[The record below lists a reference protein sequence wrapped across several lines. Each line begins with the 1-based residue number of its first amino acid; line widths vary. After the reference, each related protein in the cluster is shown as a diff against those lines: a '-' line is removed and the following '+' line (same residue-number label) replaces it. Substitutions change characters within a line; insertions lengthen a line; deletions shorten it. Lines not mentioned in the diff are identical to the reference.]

1 MLQLDVIAN
10 NFPFLMEGAL
20 VTIQLTLIALICG
33 LPLGI
38 TFGLMQSSGSKILK
52 GIATAYVSVFRGT
65 PLLVQ
70 LMLIFNALPFWGLTL
85 SAFESGALA
94 LALNSAAYTS
104 QSIRAGI
111 QSVDQGQYDAA
122 KVLGLS
128 YAQTMQFI
136 ILPQAI
142 RNIFPALINEMINL
156 LKETAVISV
165 IGGLELFKRGQV
177 IASQTFLVVEPY
189 LMVAVC
195 YYAIILILSNFAA
208 YAEKRMKIDT

>member
-1 MLQLDVIAN
+1 
-10 NFPFLMEGAL
+10 MEGAL
-20 VTIQLTLIALICG
+20 VTIKLTLIALICG

-38 TFGLMQSSGSKILK
+38 TFGLMQSSSSKLLK
-52 GIATAYVSVFRGT
+52 CIATAYVSVFRGT

-70 LMLIFNALPFWGLTL
+70 LMIIFNALPFWGVTL
-85 SAFESGALA
+85 SAFESGTLA

-128 YAQTMQFI
+128 YVQTMQFI

-165 IGGLELFKRGQV
+165 IGELELFRRGQV
-177 IASQTFLVVEPY
+177 IASQTFLVIEPY

-195 YYAIILILSNFAA
+195 YYVMILILSNLASFV
-208 YAEKRMKIDT
+208 EKRMKIDG

>member
-1 MLQLDVIAN
+1 
-10 NFPFLMEGAL
+10 
-20 VTIQLTLIALICG
+20 
-33 LPLGI
+33 
-38 TFGLMQSSGSKILK
+38 
-52 GIATAYVSVFRGT
+52 
-65 PLLVQ
+65 
-70 LMLIFNALPFWGLTL
+70 
-85 SAFESGALA
+85 

-128 YAQTMQFI
+128 YVQAMQYI

-165 IGGLELFKRGQV
+165 IGELELFRRGQV

-189 LMVAVC
+189 LMVAAC
-195 YYAIILILSNFAA
+195 YYVIILVLSNFCNIHRKT
-208 YAEKRMKIDT
+208 YEN

>member
-1 MLQLDVIAN
+1 MLQLDVIVN
-10 NFPFLMEGAL
+10 NLPFLLEGAL
-20 VTIQLTLIALICG
+20 VTIKLTLIALICG

-38 TFGLMQSSGSKILK
+38 TFGLMQSSDSKILK
-52 GIATAYVSVFRGT
+52 GVATAYVSVFRGT

-70 LMLIFNALPFWGLTL
+70 LMIIFNALPFWGLTL
-85 SAFESGALA
+85 TAFESGALA

-165 IGGLELFKRGQV
+165 IGELELFRRGQV
-177 IASQTFLVVEPY
+177 IASQTFLVIEPY
-189 LMVAVC
+189 LMVGIC
-195 YYAIILILSNFAA
+195 YYVMILILSNLAA
-208 YAEKRMKIDT
+208 YVEKRMKVNS

>member
-10 NFPFLMEGAL
+10 NFPFLLEGAL
-20 VTIQLTLIALICG
+20 VTIQLTVIALICG

-38 TFGLMQSSGSKILK
+38 TFGLMQSSNSKILK

-70 LMLIFNALPFWGLTL
+70 LMIIFNALPFWGLTL

-165 IGGLELFKRGQV
+165 IGQAELFKRGQV
-177 IASQTFLVVEPY
+177 IASQTFLVIEPY

-195 YYAIILILSNFAA
+195 YYVMILILSRLAS
-208 YAEKRMKIDT
+208 YAENRMKIND

>member
-20 VTIQLTLIALICG
+20 VTIKLTLIALICG

-38 TFGLMQSSGSKILK
+38 TFGLMQSSSSKLLK
-52 GIATAYVSVFRGT
+52 CIATAYVSVFRGT

-70 LMLIFNALPFWGLTL
+70 LMIIFNALPFWGVTL
-85 SAFESGALA
+85 SAFESGTLA

-128 YAQTMQFI
+128 YVQTMQFI

-165 IGGLELFKRGQV
+165 IGELELFRRGQV
-177 IASQTFLVVEPY
+177 IASQTFLVIEPY

-195 YYAIILILSNFAA
+195 YYVMILILSNLASFV
-208 YAEKRMKIDT
+208 EKRMKIDG

>member
-1 MLQLDVIAN
+1 MLQLDVIVN
-10 NFPFLMEGAL
+10 NLPFLIEGAL
-20 VTIQLTLIALICG
+20 ITMRLTIFALICG

-38 TFGLMQSSGSKILK
+38 TFGLMQSSNSNILK
-52 GIATAYVSVFRGT
+52 GIATVYVSVFRGT

-70 LMLIFNALPFWGLTL
+70 LMIIFNALPFWGVTL
-85 SAFESGALA
+85 SAFESGVLA

-122 KVLGLS
+122 TVLGLS
-128 YAQTMQFI
+128 YAQTMRYI

-165 IGGLELFKRGQV
+165 IGELELFRRGQV

-189 LMVAVC
+189 LMVAAC
-195 YYAIILILSNFAA
+195 YYLIILGLSNFAT
-208 YAEKRMKIDT
+208 YAEKRMKID

>member
-1 MLQLDVIAN
+1 MLQLDVIVN
-10 NFPFLMEGAL
+10 NLPFLLEGAL
-20 VTIQLTLIALICG
+20 VTIKLTLIALICG

-38 TFGLMQSSGSKILK
+38 TFGLMQSSDSKILK
-52 GIATAYVSVFRGT
+52 GVATAYVSVFRGT

-70 LMLIFNALPFWGLTL
+70 LMIIFNALPFWGLTL

-165 IGGLELFKRGQV
+165 IGELELFRRGQV
-177 IASQTFLVVEPY
+177 IASQTFLVIEPY
-189 LMVAVC
+189 LMVGIC
-195 YYAIILILSNFAA
+195 YYVMILILSNLAA
-208 YAEKRMKIDT
+208 YVEKRMKVNS

>member
-1 MLQLDVIAN
+1 MLQFDVIAN
-10 NFPFLMEGAL
+10 NFPFLLEGAL
-20 VTIQLTLIALICG
+20 VTIQLTVIALICG

-38 TFGLMQSSGSKILK
+38 TFGLMQSSNSKILK

-70 LMLIFNALPFWGLTL
+70 LMIIFNALPFWGLTL

-165 IGGLELFKRGQV
+165 IGQAELFKRGQV
-177 IASQTFLVVEPY
+177 IASQTFLVIEPY

-195 YYAIILILSNFAA
+195 YYVMILILSRLAS
-208 YAEKRMKIDT
+208 YAENRMKIND